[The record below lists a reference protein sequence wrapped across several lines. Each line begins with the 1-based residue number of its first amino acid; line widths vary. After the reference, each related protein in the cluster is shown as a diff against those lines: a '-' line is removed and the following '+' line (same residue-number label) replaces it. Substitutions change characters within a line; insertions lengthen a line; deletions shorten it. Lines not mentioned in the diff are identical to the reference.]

1 MKNKKMKIIKY
12 INGLMLMVLAIVLV
26 TSCEK
31 DEELFPKA
39 VISPK
44 TVAELIA
51 DNPSLSTLGGALER
65 LNLDSVLSLGNTY
78 TVFAPNNAA
87 FSGIDLAAMTDA
99 QLEAI
104 LLNHVRSTTTADFV
118 ASMATGYT
126 STMSTGP
133 DDLNLNLHTN
143 VADGA
148 VTINGV
154 GTIVSSMKDLGGTN
168 GVVHVVDGVLL
179 PPTVVDHV
187 DANPEY
193 STLSAAIAKAE
204 LTTAL
209 SAAGPFTL
217 FAPSDAAFEQFMAA
231 VNGAFGWSSLDD
243 IPAQVLRDVLMYHVV
258 ADENIV
264 SGDVDGIEPAT
275 LQGDSFSVSGTVI
288 SDASYT
294 DANIILTDVQGVNGI
309 VHGIDKVL
317 LPDAVFQSVLSATLN
332 LVERTADRGFTAFAA
347 AAAKVNLSVDLG
359 SDELTAFIPNN
370 DAFVALFA
378 TIDNYNS
385 LDDFTTQDD
394 LDALKALLEYHLYAG
409 SLMTSS
415 FTDGGAIT
423 TVNGDDFTVDLSGD
437 DARLRPSLS
446 DAIPSTI
453 VNSNIGATNGVIH
466 EINRVLVPSDLAGA
480 LGIDT
485 GGSAGLHPVGD
496 PELVFFDWDGK
507 NPWWGNVGAENNA
520 SLSLD
525 GGSYGRANF
534 QTGGTG
540 WQDLFWRNDAST
552 FNGAATVGSNLGDYS
567 LKFDL
572 NVIEPLTAGRFR
584 IRFNNSNGVDAFY
597 DWSPWEDSG
606 DAFTT
611 DGWITIE
618 IPLTVLG
625 QPDFSLVNAEFGMA
639 FEGADVLLNFAID
652 NVRFDTPGNGG
663 PDPVDDE
670 NLVFFNWNGKDPWWG
685 NVAAENDAALT
696 LDGEAYGRANFQT
709 GGTGWQDLFWRNG
722 GTLNGAATV
731 GTNINDYDLKF
742 DINVLEPINDGM
754 FRIRFNNSSG
764 VDAFYNW
771 APWDDSGEAFE
782 TNGWT
787 TITIPCS
794 LLGQPDFSGVD
805 QEFGMAFEGAD
816 ILLNFAI
823 DNVRF
828 EQR

>member
-1 MKNKKMKIIKY
+1 MKITQYIK
-12 INGLMLMVLAIVLV
+12 GLCLMALAVVLITA
-26 TSCEK
+26 CEK

-39 VISPK
+39 EISPK

-51 DNPSLSTLGGALER
+51 DNPSLSTLGSALER
-65 LNLDSVLSLGNTY
+65 LKLDSVLSLGTTY

-87 FSGIDLAAMTDA
+87 FSGIDLAAMSDDA
-99 QLEAI
+99 LRAV

-118 ASMATGYT
+118 ASMTTGYT

-143 VADGA
+143 VAEGS
-148 VTINGV
+148 VVINGV

-187 DANPEY
+187 DANPSY

-204 LTTAL
+204 LGTAL

-217 FAPSDAAFEQFMAA
+217 FAPNDAAFEQFMAQ
-231 VNGAFGWSSLDD
+231 VNGAFGWTSLDD

-258 ADENIV
+258 ADENIP

-275 LQGDSFSVSGTVI
+275 LQGEAFTVSGTSI
-288 SDASYT
+288 NDASYT

-317 LPDAVFQSVLSATLN
+317 LPEGVFQSVLSATLN
-332 LVERTADRGFTAFAA
+332 LVERTADRGYGTFAA
-347 AAAKVNLSVDLG
+347 AAAKVSLSVDLG
-359 SDELTAFIPNN
+359 ADELTAFIPNN

-378 TIDNYNS
+378 TIDNYGS
-385 LDDFTTQDD
+385 LDDFTTQED
-394 LDALKALLEYHLYAG
+394 LDALKALLEYHLTSG
-409 SLMTSS
+409 SLMTSN
-415 FTDGGAIT
+415 FTDGGTIT

-437 DARLRPSLS
+437 DARLRPSLA

-466 EINRVLVPSDLAGA
+466 EINRVLVPSNLAAA

-496 PELVFFDWDGK
+496 PDLVFFDWDGK
-507 NPWWGNVGAENNA
+507 NPWWGNVNPENNA

-552 FNGAATVGSNLGDYS
+552 FNGASTVGSNLSNYS
-567 LKFDL
+567 LKFDI

-584 IRFNNSNGVDAFY
+584 IRFHDNDGVDAFY
-597 DWSPWEDSG
+597 DWAPWEDTG
-606 DAFTT
+606 EAFTT
-611 DGWITIE
+611 DGWITVE

-625 QPDFSLVNAEFGMA
+625 QPDFSLVDNEFGMA

-663 PDPVDDE
+663 PDPVDDVD
-670 NLVFFNWNGKDPWWG
+670 LVFFDWNGKDPWWG
-685 NVAAENDAALT
+685 NVNPENDAVLS

-722 GTLNGAATV
+722 GTMNGASTV

-771 APWDDSGEAFE
+771 APWNDTGEAFE
-782 TNGWT
+782 TDGWT

-828 EQR
+828 ERR

>member
-1 MKNKKMKIIKY
+1 MKIFKY
-12 INGLMLMVLAIVLV
+12 INGLMFTVLAIVLV

-39 VISPK
+39 SISPK

-104 LLNHVRSTTTADFV
+104 LLNHVRSTTSADFV

-143 VADGA
+143 VVDGA

-193 STLSAAIAKAE
+193 STLSAAITKAE

-217 FAPSDAAFEQFMAA
+217 FAPSDAAFEQFMAQ
-231 VNGAFGWSSLDD
+231 VNGAFGWSGLDD

-258 ADENIV
+258 ADENIP

-275 LQGDSFSVSGTVI
+275 LQGESFSISGTVI

-309 VHGIDKVL
+309 VHGVDKVL
-317 LPDAVFQSVLSATLN
+317 LPEAVFQSVLSATLN
-332 LVERTADRGFTAFAA
+332 LVERTSDRGFAAFAA
-347 AAAKVNLSVDLG
+347 AAAKVSLSVDLS
-359 SDELTAFIPNN
+359 SDELTAFIPND

-415 FTDGGAIT
+415 FTDGGTIT

-437 DARLRPSLS
+437 DARLRPSLA

-466 EINRVLVPSDLAGA
+466 EINRVLVPGGLAGA

-507 NPWWGNVGAENNA
+507 NPWWGNVGVENNA

-552 FNGAATVGSNLGDYS
+552 FNGAATVGSNLSDYS
-567 LKFDL
+567 LKFDI

-584 IRFNNSNGVDAFY
+584 IRFNNTNGVDAFY

-606 DAFTT
+606 EAFTT
-611 DGWITIE
+611 DGWITVE

-625 QPDFSLVNAEFGMA
+625 QPDFSLVNGEFGMA

-685 NVAAENDAALT
+685 NVGAENDAALT

-709 GGTGWQDLFWRNG
+709 GGTGWQDLFWRNSSS
-722 GTLNGAATV
+722 LNGASTV
-731 GTNINDYDLKF
+731 GTNIDDYDLKF

-771 APWDDSGEAFE
+771 APWNDTGEAFE

-828 EQR
+828 EAR

>member
-78 TVFAPNNAA
+78 TVFAPTNAA
-87 FSGIDLAAMTDA
+87 FSGSALAAMTDA

-133 DDLNLNLHTN
+133 DDLTLNLHTN

>member
-1 MKNKKMKIIKY
+1 MA
-12 INGLMLMVLAIVLV
+12 LAMVLITA
-26 TSCEK
+26 CEK

-39 VISPK
+39 TISPK

-51 DNPSLSTLGGALER
+51 DNPSLSTLGSALER
-65 LNLDSVLSLGNTY
+65 LKLDSVLSLGTTY
-78 TVFAPNNAA
+78 TVFAPNNSA
-87 FSGIDLAAMTDA
+87 FSGIDLAAMSD
-99 QLEAI
+99 EALRAV

-118 ASMATGYT
+118 ASMTTGYT
-126 STMSTGP
+126 TTMSTGP

-143 VADGA
+143 VTEGS
-148 VTINGV
+148 VVINGV

-187 DANPEY
+187 DANPSY

-204 LTTAL
+204 LVTAL
-209 SAAGPFTL
+209 NASGPFTL
-217 FAPSDAAFEQFMAA
+217 FAPNDAAFEQFMAQ
-231 VNGAFGWSSLDD
+231 VNGAFGWTSLDD

-258 ADENIV
+258 ADENIP

-275 LQGDSFSVSGTVI
+275 LQGEAFTVSGTSI
-288 SDASYT
+288 NDASYT
-294 DANIILTDVQGVNGI
+294 DANIVQTDVQGVNGI
-309 VHGIDKVL
+309 MHGIDKVL
-317 LPDAVFQSVLSATLN
+317 LPEDVFQSVLSATLN
-332 LVERTADRGFTAFAA
+332 LVERTADRGYGTFAA
-347 AAAKVNLSVDLG
+347 AAAKVSLSVDLT
-359 SDELTAFIPNN
+359 SDELTAFIPND

-378 TIDNYNS
+378 TIDNYGS

-394 LDALKALLEYHLYAG
+394 LDALKALLEYHLTAG
-409 SLMTSS
+409 SLMTSN
-415 FTDGGAIT
+415 FTDGGTIT
-423 TVNGDDFTVDLSGD
+423 TVNGDEFTVDLSGD
-437 DARLRPSLS
+437 DARLRPSLA

-453 VNSNIGATNGVIH
+453 VHSNIGATNGVMH
-466 EINRVLVPSDLAGA
+466 EINRVLVPSNLASA

-507 NPWWGNVGAENNA
+507 NPWWGNVNAENNA

-540 WQDLFWRNDAST
+540 WQDLFWRNDAGT
-552 FNGAATVGSNLGDYS
+552 FNGASTVGSNLSDYS
-567 LKFDL
+567 LKFDI

-584 IRFNNSNGVDAFY
+584 IRFHDNDGVDAFY
-597 DWSPWEDSG
+597 DWAPWEDSG
-606 DAFTT
+606 EAFTT
-611 DGWITIE
+611 DGWITVE

-625 QPDFSLVNAEFGMA
+625 QPDFSLVDNEFGMA

-670 NLVFFNWNGKDPWWG
+670 DLVFFNWNGKDPWWG
-685 NVAAENDAALT
+685 NVNAENDALLS

-722 GTLNGAATV
+722 GTMNGAATV

-771 APWDDSGEAFE
+771 APWNDTGEAFE

-828 EQR
+828 ERR

>member
-1 MKNKKMKIIKY
+1 MKIIKY
-12 INGLMLMVLAIVLV
+12 INGLLLMTLALLVV

-51 DNPSLSTLGGALER
+51 DNPSLSTLGSALER
-65 LNLDSVLSLGNTY
+65 LNLDSVLSLGTTY

-87 FSGIDLAAMTDA
+87 FSGIDLAAMTDT
-99 QLEAI
+99 QLEVI

-118 ASMATGYT
+118 ASMTTGYT
-126 STMSTGP
+126 STLSTGP

-143 VADGA
+143 VVDGA

-187 DANPEY
+187 DANPSY

-204 LTTAL
+204 LTSEL
-209 SAAGPFTL
+209 SAAGPFTM
-217 FAPSDAAFEQFMAA
+217 FAPSDEAFEQFMAA
-231 VNGAFGWSSLDD
+231 VNGAFGWTSLDD

-258 ADENIV
+258 AEENIP
-264 SGDVDGIEPAT
+264 SGDVDGIEPTT
-275 LQGDSFSVSGTVI
+275 LQGESFSVSGTVI

-309 VHGIDKVL
+309 LHGIDKVL
-317 LPDAVFQSVLSATLN
+317 LPEAVFQSVLSATLN
-332 LVERTADRGFTAFAA
+332 LVERTSDRGFASFAA
-347 AAAKVNLSVDLG
+347 AAAKVSLSVDLT
-359 SDELTAFIPNN
+359 SDELTAFIPND
-370 DAFVALFA
+370 DAFVGLFA

-415 FTDGGAIT
+415 FTDGETLT

-437 DARLRPSLS
+437 DARLRPSLA

-466 EINRVLVPSDLAGA
+466 EINRVLVPSNLAGA

-496 PELVFFDWDGK
+496 PDLVFFDWDGK
-507 NPWWGNVGAENNA
+507 NPWWGNVGVENNA

-552 FNGAATVGSNLGDYS
+552 FNGAATVGSNLSDYS
-567 LKFDL
+567 LKFDI

-663 PDPVDDE
+663 PDPVVDE
-670 NLVFFNWNGKDPWWG
+670 NLVFFDWNGKDPWWG
-685 NVAAENDAALT
+685 NVGAENDVALS
-696 LDGEAYGRANFQT
+696 LDGESYGRANFQT
-709 GGTGWQDLFWRNG
+709 GGTGWQDLFWRNSSS
-722 GTLNGAATV
+722 LNGASTV

-771 APWDDSGEAFE
+771 APWNDSGEAFE

-828 EQR
+828 EER

>member
-1 MKNKKMKIIKY
+1 MKITQYIK
-12 INGLMLMVLAIVLV
+12 GLCLMALAVVLITA
-26 TSCEK
+26 CEK

-39 VISPK
+39 EISPK

-51 DNPSLSTLGGALER
+51 DNPSLSTLGSALER
-65 LNLDSVLSLGNTY
+65 LKLDSVLSLSTTY

-87 FSGIDLAAMTDA
+87 FSGIDLAAMSDDA
-99 QLEAI
+99 LRAV

-118 ASMATGYT
+118 ASMTTGYT

-143 VADGA
+143 VAEGS
-148 VTINGV
+148 VVINGV

-187 DANPEY
+187 DANPSY

-204 LTTAL
+204 LGTAL

-217 FAPSDAAFEQFMAA
+217 FAPNDAAFEQFMAQ
-231 VNGAFGWSSLDD
+231 VNGAFGWTSLDD

-258 ADENIV
+258 ADENIP

-275 LQGDSFSVSGTVI
+275 LQGEAFTVSGTSI
-288 SDASYT
+288 NDASYT

-317 LPDAVFQSVLSATLN
+317 LPEGVFQSVLSATLN
-332 LVERTADRGFTAFAA
+332 LVERTADRGYGTFAA
-347 AAAKVNLSVDLG
+347 AAAKVSLSVDL
-359 SDELTAFIPNN
+359 SADELTAFIPNN

-378 TIDNYNS
+378 TIDNYGS
-385 LDDFTTQDD
+385 LDDFTTQED
-394 LDALKALLEYHLYAG
+394 LDALKALLEYHLTAG
-409 SLMTSS
+409 SLMTSN
-415 FTDGGAIT
+415 FTDGGTIT

-437 DARLRPSLS
+437 DARLRPSLA

-466 EINRVLVPSDLAGA
+466 EINRVLVPSNLAAA

-496 PELVFFDWDGK
+496 PDLVFFDWDGK
-507 NPWWGNVGAENNA
+507 NPWWGNVNPENNA

-552 FNGAATVGSNLGDYS
+552 FNGASTVGSNLSNYS
-567 LKFDL
+567 LKFDI

-584 IRFNNSNGVDAFY
+584 IRFHDNDGVDAFY
-597 DWSPWEDSG
+597 DWAPWEDTG
-606 DAFTT
+606 EAFTT
-611 DGWITIE
+611 DGWITVE

-625 QPDFSLVNAEFGMA
+625 QPDFSLVDNEFGMA

-663 PDPVDDE
+663 PDPVDDVD
-670 NLVFFNWNGKDPWWG
+670 LVFFDWNGKDPWWG
-685 NVAAENDAALT
+685 NVNPENDAVLS

-722 GTLNGAATV
+722 GTMNGASTV

-771 APWDDSGEAFE
+771 APWNDTGEAFE
-782 TNGWT
+782 TDGWT

-828 EQR
+828 ERR